1 MAAHEMTQSAATASI
16 SDDATAGTEPVRRGV
31 GFGERV
37 QRLLP
42 KLVLGPTML
51 TTLLFI
57 YGYVIWTGVLSVT
70 KSRFLPQYDF
80 VGLLQYEKLLDN
92 DRWGVASLNI
102 VIFGGLFILIC
113 LGLGVLMA
121 ILLDQKIRAEGSIRT
136 IFLYPMALSFI
147 VTGTAWKWIL
157 NPGLGLEKLLQDWG
171 FEQFTFDWL
180 VDPDMAIYTLV
191 IAAVWQSSGFVMA
204 LFLAGLRGVDN
215 SIVKAAQLD
224 GASMPTIYRRIILP
238 HLRPVFFS
246 AFIIL
251 SHIAIKS
258 FDLVM
263 ALTGGGPG
271 YSTDLPATF
280 MYTTAFSRGQMA
292 LGSASAM
299 LMLGVVL
306 AILIPYLY
314 SELRGKNNG

>member
-1 MAAHEMTQSAATASI
+1 MTQPTASPALPDGATSAAAP
-16 SDDATAGTEPVRRGV
+16 ARRKSSCGD
-31 GFGERV
+31 RV

-42 KLVLGPTML
+42 KLVLGPTMV

-57 YGYVIWTGVLSVT
+57 YGYVIWTGVLSLT
-70 KSRFLPQYDF
+70 KSSFLPNYTF
-80 VGLLQYEKLLDN
+80 VGFLQYEKLFDN
-92 DRWGVASLNI
+92 DRWDVASLNI
-102 VIFGGLFILIC
+102 LIFGGLFILIC
-113 LGLGVLMA
+113 LAIGVLMA
-121 ILLDQKIRAEGSIRT
+121 ILLDQKIRSEGAIRT

-157 NPGLGLEKLLQDWG
+157 NPGLGLEKLMHDWG
-171 FEQFTFDWL
+171 FESFTFDWL

-280 MYTTAFSRGQMA
+280 MYTTAFSRGQLA

-314 SELRGKNNG
+314 SELRGKNHG